1 MVNIEII
8 DVSKMKQPVIKR
20 YDIKESPGE
29 KCQIKKVPLEII
41 SKNMISCEEI
51 SCERTKLGMT
61 DNCTICENKNSD
73 LFIRCRT
80 KYK

>member
-1 MVNIEII
+1 MDIKLV
-8 DVSKMKQPVIKR
+8 DVSDIKKPLGER
-20 YDIKESPGE
+20 YSIKESPAE
-29 KCQIKKVPLEII
+29 KCQVKKVPLEII

-61 DNCTICENKNSD
+61 DNCTICENKNGD
-73 LFIRCRT
+73 LFIRCNT

>member
-1 MVNIEII
+1 MEIKLVDLSDI
-8 DVSKMKQPVIKR
+8 KKPVTKR

-61 DNCTICENKNSD
+61 DNCTICENKHND
-73 LFIRCRT
+73 LFIRCKT